1 MRYYLKTTIVVS
13 LLLIITSCSRQE
25 PEFVIGVSQC
35 SQDIWREK
43 QNAELRMG
51 AYINGNVELR
61 FTSANDNDERQVQQ
75 IDSLLGTGIDKPFHR
90 PLTALL
96 KEESLSLCSNEKP
109 TQRNTPP
116 SSVQTIMKWGIPW
129 ESL

>member
-61 FTSANDNDERQVQQ
+61 FTSANDNDISMATWNCALRQLMITTSV
-75 IDSLLGTGIDKPFHR
+75 K
-90 PLTALL
+90 
-96 KEESLSLCSNEKP
+96 CSKSTVCSEQAS
-109 TQRNTPP
+109 TY
-116 SSVQTIMKWGIPW
+116 
-129 ESL
+129 